1 MPPADLLAPPAH
13 PAPQP
18 ASAASPDPAARTP
31 RAPRSGWQD
40 PALLAIPAAAL
51 LLALWDTTPLDLLL
65 AQRFSTGGGFPLRE
79 SWWLSKLLHDDV
91 RRLAWAA
98 ATALVVGVWLPWGPL
113 RHIDLP
119 RRAALAVGL
128 LLSLA
133 LVSAGKALSHTSCPW
148 DLAQFGGAARYVS
161 HWHWGLRDGGSGH
174 CFPGGHASAGFAFL
188 SLYFAWRDDAPR
200 LARISL
206 VAALLGGLALGA
218 VQQLRGAH
226 FLSHNLWT
234 AWLCWTTCWAV
245 DAVRRRWFG
254 PARPPADAN
263 ANANADTGAPG
274 VFTAAVSSPGR
285 S

>member
-1 MPPADLLAPPAH
+1 MPPADLLAPPAQL
-13 PAPQP
+13 A
-18 ASAASPDPAARTP
+18 P
-31 RAPRSGWQD
+31 RAPSATPSVPARNAPRRWWED

-51 LLALWDTTPLDLLL
+51 LLALWDATSLDLLL
-65 AQRFSTGGGFPLRE
+65 AQGFGTAGGFPLRE
-79 SWWLSKLLHDDV
+79 SWWLSKLLHDDM

-113 RHIDLP
+113 RRIDLP
-119 RRAALAVGL
+119 RRAALAVAL
-128 LLSLA
+128 LSSLA

-148 DLAQFGGAARYVS
+148 DLAQFGGVARYVS
-161 HWHWGLRDGGSGH
+161 HWQWGLRDGGSGH

-200 LARISL
+200 LARWCL
-206 VAALLGGLALGA
+206 AAALLGGLALGA

-245 DAVRRRWFG
+245 DAVRGRWFG
-254 PARPPADAN
+254 A
-263 ANANADTGAPG
+263 GA
-274 VFTAAVSSPGR
+274 VQAALSSPGR